1 MNSDHI
7 KIKEPFKGLFT
18 QGMVCHKTFKDE
30 NNNWLSPDEVY
41 TENSKDYF
49 LKSHP
54 TKKAIVGP
62 SESMSKSKKNTIN
75 PQKIIKKYGADAVR
89 FFILSDSPPDRDIQW
104 SEDGIISSYKFIQK
118 FWLLNNELQ
127 NLLIEKN
134 EIENNDLEIFT
145 NKMIAEINQS
155 LETFRYNLMISIYHK
170 IYSYYKKIVDKKTN
184 FKNLKKNYEKVLI
197 IMMPVMPHL
206 VSECLEMIQNENGV
220 TWPTLNKEMLIE
232 NICNIVIQVN
242 GKKRGIIKLKSN
254 LEKDKVIKEII
265 DSKVIDR
272 HLNQDRIIKIVYIK
286 DKIVNFIVK

>member
-1 MNSDHI
+1 
-7 KIKEPFKGLFT
+7 
-18 QGMVCHKTFKDE
+18 
-30 NNNWLSPDEVY
+30 
-41 TENSKDYF
+41 
-49 LKSHP
+49 
-54 TKKAIVGP
+54 
-62 SESMSKSKKNTIN
+62 
-75 PQKIIKKYGADAVR
+75 
-89 FFILSDSPPDRDIQW
+89 
-104 SEDGIISSYKFIQK
+104 
-118 FWLLNNELQ
+118 
-127 NLLIEKN
+127 
-134 EIENNDLEIFT
+134 
-145 NKMIAEINQS
+145 
-155 LETFRYNLMISIYHK
+155 MISIYHK

-206 VSECLEMIQNENGV
+206 VSECLEMIQNENSV